1 MTGRL
6 LHFRRLGGQSRRV
19 PSASVE
25 EVEGTVRHHLY
36 PRELGSSRSSRPDA
50 GERVDWAASGEA
62 SGAPTVE
69 RPTGRLAAWG
79 WTAAPGAVSR
89 AGVQL
94 GHHVPGALA
103 VERRVAGDTLVFALS
118 GELDLATRDLL
129 RDALSEIGEEAPR
142 RLMLDLSG
150 LTFIDASGLHLL
162 LSLAQRCRRGGPAL
176 ELVPG
181 PSSVHE
187 AFEVTGLAN
196 RLPFTAPVESV
207 ALSFA
212 PAVGSRSATG
222 SRSPRSSRAPHRGR
236 ATGPA
241 PDAA

>member
-1 MTGRL
+1 MNDRGP
-6 LHFRRLGGQSRRV
+6 LGKSRWRI
-19 PSASVE
+19 PAA
-25 EVEGTVRHHLY
+25 
-36 PRELGSSRSSRPDA
+36 RELRSSRLLRPGA
-50 GERVDWAASGEA
+50 GERVDGSATGDAAD
-62 SGAPTVE
+62 APTAR
-69 RPTGRLAAWG
+69 RPAARLAAWG

-94 GHHVPGALA
+94 GCHPPGALA

-129 RDALSEIGEEAPR
+129 HDAMGEIGEGAPR
-142 RLMLDLSG
+142 RLVLDLRG

-162 LSLAQRCRRGGPAL
+162 LSLARRCRRAGPAL

-181 PSSVHE
+181 PPSVHE
-187 AFEVTGLAN
+187 AFEITGLAH
-196 RLPFTAPVESV
+196 RLPFTGPIASV
-207 ALSFA
+207 APSLP

-222 SRSPRSSRAPHRGR
+222 SRSPRPSHAPQPDT